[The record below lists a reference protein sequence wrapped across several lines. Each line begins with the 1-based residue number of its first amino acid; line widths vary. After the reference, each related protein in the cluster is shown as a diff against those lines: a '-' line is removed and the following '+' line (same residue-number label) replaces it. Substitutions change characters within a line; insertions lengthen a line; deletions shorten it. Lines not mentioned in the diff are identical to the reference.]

1 MKPCY
6 PPARRMMSRRVL
18 LVDTDM
24 DALGALASGLRA
36 RGLVVANAS
45 DAFEAVEQAFQARPD
60 VILVDKKLDDELDL
74 THSFDVVPELTD
86 TPVLR
91 LVGAGRPEDLGPRD
105 VLRSDLDH
113 VVSRIADASPKPRAS
128 HVPLDQELRG
138 NLEQMPM
145 VDLLQLLTMNRRSGV
160 LAITT
165 AYGAGEVR
173 LAEGE
178 PVDAVYR

>member
-36 RGLVVANAS
+36 RGLAVANAS

-60 VILVDKKLDDELDL
+60 VILVDGKLDDELDL
-74 THSFDVVPELTD
+74 THSFDIVPELTD

-91 LVGAGRPEDLGPRD
+91 LVGAGRPEELGPRD

-113 VVSRIADASPKPRAS
+113 VVSRIADASPKPRL
-128 HVPLDQELRG
+128 PRPPG
-138 NLEQMPM
+138 P
-145 VDLLQLLTMNRRSGV
+145 
-160 LAITT
+160 
-165 AYGAGEVR
+165 GAAR
-173 LAEGE
+173 QPRA
-178 PVDAVYR
+178 